1 MLALYGT
8 ALAAESFG
16 TMTAAIYPRRTAEA
30 YSGFEKPHPPQG
42 FVPARSQ
49 VGDQCSRHNIFCVQE

>member
-16 TMTAAIYPRRTAEA
+16 IMTAVIYPRRTAEA

-49 VGDQCSRHNIFCVQE
+49 VGD